1 MHGVFHTDITAA
13 SLLLNQPRRVIQEV
27 TRRCFFTG
35 NNHCLYCR
43 TRPGKG
49 ATEKISM
56 RRTKTMQASIEKNE
70 FYKSIAAVL
79 GVVDRKCAMP
89 ILGHALLE
97 ANGNGVIKVSAT
109 DLEISYQGFCPARIK
124 AQGAVTV
131 PAHQL
136 ATLIK
141 DIPQGDVEV
150 EVTENH
156 GLRLAQGE
164 MKYRI
169 HGLNPEQ
176 FPPLPGLEEGV
187 GFVEIPAAVFKEMI
201 KRVIFA
207 TSLDDLQYHLSSV
220 LLESINGEALR
231 MVSTDG
237 HRLSL
242 AEHAFPLMGLLMGE
256 TGIQVPRKGM
266 YELLRFAEHAETVS
280 LAVHEQVLIAK
291 SGDRT
296 MTIRLLDKRFPDYR
310 RLLPTWFAVK
320 WTFNRVEMFQALR
333 RLALLSTDRFKGVIF
348 NPEEGRVVLKSENP
362 DVGHGLEI
370 VPWAE
375 EKGTPPAPQPG
386 EEQQTQ
392 DQDKAPAPEAEPE
405 VPPDF
410 SAFGFNIKY
419 LLDPLAVMT
428 AETVELAAFDP
439 KRPFKIRAAGDDTFF
454 SLVMPMD
461 VY

>member
-1 MHGVFHTDITAA
+1 
-13 SLLLNQPRRVIQEV
+13 
-27 TRRCFFTG
+27 
-35 NNHCLYCR
+35 
-43 TRPGKG
+43 
-49 ATEKISM
+49 
-56 RRTKTMQASIEKNE
+56 MQASIEKND

-89 ILGHALLE
+89 ILGHVLLE
-97 ANGNGVIKVSAT
+97 ANGDGVIKVSAT
-109 DLEISYQGFCPARIK
+109 DLEVTYQGFCPARIK
-124 AQGAVTV
+124 TQGAVTV

-150 EVTENH
+150 EATENH

-169 HGLNPEQ
+169 HGLDPEQ

-187 GFVEIPAAVFKEMI
+187 GFVEIPSAAFKEMI

-207 TSLDDLQYHLSSV
+207 TSLNDLQYHLSSV
-220 LLESINGEALR
+220 LFENLGGEALR
-231 MVSTDG
+231 LVSSDG

-256 TGIQVPRKGM
+256 TGIQVPRKGVF
-266 YELLRFAEHAETVS
+266 ELLRFAEHAETVS
-280 LAVHEQVLIAK
+280 LAVHEQVFIAR

-296 MTIRLLDKRFPDYR
+296 MTIKLLDKRFPDYR
-310 RLLPTWFAVK
+310 RIIPAWFAVK
-320 WTFNRVEMFQALR
+320 WTFNRVEMFQALK
-333 RLALLSTDRFKGVIF
+333 RLSLLSTERFKGVIF
-348 NPEEGRVVLKSENP
+348 NPEEGRVVLKSENA

-370 VPWAE
+370 VPWTE
-375 EKGTPPAPQPG
+375 ETGTPPAPLPG
-386 EEQQTQ
+386 EEQQAQ
-392 DQDKAPAPEAEPE
+392 DQDEAPAPETEPE
-405 VPPDF
+405 PPPDF

-428 AETVELAAFDP
+428 SETVELAGIAP
-439 KRPFKIRAAGDDTFF
+439 NRPFKIRAAGDDSFF

-461 VY
+461 V